1 MKNLLFVLASVSLSA
16 FTAVAAAQSPAGESV
31 NVSGTWLFEVET
43 SVGSGSPTFT
53 FKQDGERLSGQYKG
67 AFGEAP
73 VTGTV
78 KGKEIKFSFTVNAQ
92 GSDVAMTYT
101 GSVEADAMK
110 GKLEAGSVASGT
122 WTAKKQADK
131 K

>member
-1 MKNLLFVLASVSLSA
+1 MKNLLFILASVCLLA
-16 FTAVAAAQSPAGESV
+16 FAVIAAAQSRAGESV
-31 NVSGTWLFEVET
+31 NVSGAWLFEVET
-43 SVGSGSPTFT
+43 SVGSGSPIFT

-92 GSDVAMTYT
+92 GSDVMMIYT
-101 GSVEADAMK
+101 GSVETERMK
-110 GKLEAGSVASGT
+110 GKLEAGNLASGT
-122 WTAKKQADK
+122 WTAKRQQEK

>member
-1 MKNLLFVLASVSLSA
+1 MKFTLFILASVCLFA
-16 FTAVAAAQSPAGESV
+16 FTPVAAAQSRNSESV

-78 KGKEIKFSFTVNAQ
+78 RGKEIKFSFTVNAQ
-92 GSDVAMTYT
+92 GSDVSMTYT
-101 GSVEADAMK
+101 GSVETDAMK

-122 WTAKKQADK
+122 WTAKRRQETK
-131 K
+131 

>member
-1 MKNLLFVLASVSLSA
+1 MRNLLFILAAACLFA
-16 FTAVAAAQSPAGESV
+16 FTVIAAAQTRDGESV
-31 NVSGTWLFEVET
+31 NVSGTWIFEVET

-73 VTGTV
+73 VAGTV

-101 GSVEADAMK
+101 GSVETERMK
-110 GKLEAGSVASGT
+110 GKLEAGNLASGT
-122 WTAKKQADK
+122 WTAKRQQEK